1 MARILII
8 DDNETMREGLGA
20 TVRRMGHEALLA
32 PVGGRGAQAVR
43 APGGAAIDFV
53 ITDLKMEGKGGL
65 EVVKAVAERDPDC
78 PVMIATA
85 FGTVE
90 TAVEAMRTGRLR
102 LHPEAVRARGGAA
115 QGVAGAGA
123 AGRAA
128 RARAGR
134 GGERG
139 AARRRRARVPLR
151 RDRGRHAGDAR
162 ASSSTIEKVAPTDA
176 SVYIHGESGTG
187 KELVARAIHA
197 RSKRASGPFVKVN
210 CGALTETLLESEL
223 FGHERGAFTGAIKR
237 KLGRFELA
245 DKGTLFLDEIG
256 DVTPALQLKLLRVL
270 QEREF
275 ERVGGEETIKVDV
288 RVLSATHRDIA
299 AEVGRR
305 ALPRGSLLPAARRAL
320 RGAAAARAQGR
331 HPAPRRALH
340 RQAGRRARTRP
351 SIPRRGSPTAA
362 LARLGLYAWPG
373 NVRELENVIEQALV
387 FAEGTAIDVG
397 ALPASVRGG
406 LPENALALPGG
417 EMSLPA
423 LLEDLERQLIQRAYD
438 KSGGVKTETA
448 RLLGIK
454 TSALYYKLEKYGI
467 GTIESRGDKASAAGC
482 RGRRDA
488 ARGRSARWRWR
499 PVTNV
504 RAEARRGAPAD
515 RRCVAVAGGTAVAIG
530 CATAE
535 GARRGGGR
543 RARAGGARQLLRARL
558 RRPQD
563 GLRRALR
570 SRTP

>member
-1 MARILII
+1 MARVLII

-20 TVRRMGHEALLA
+20 TVRRMGHEAVLA
-32 PVGGRGAQAVR
+32 SSGDEGLKQFAAGRG
-43 APGGAAIDFV
+43 AIDFV

-65 EVVKAVAERDPDC
+65 EVVKAVAEGDPDC

-90 TAVEAMRTGRLR
+90 TAVEAMRMGAFDFIQKPFAPEVVRLKVSR
-102 LHPEAVRARGGAA
+102 ALELRSERRARERAEAESAA
-115 QGVAGAGA
+115 L
-123 AGRAA
+123 RDDAA
-128 RARAGR
+128 RAYRFDEIVGDTAAMRA
-134 GGERG
+134 
-139 AARRRRARVPLR
+139 VFQL
-151 RDRGRHAGDAR
+151 
-162 ASSSTIEKVAPTDA
+162 IEKVAPTDA

-223 FGHERGAFTGAIKR
+223 FGHEKGAFTGAIKR

-256 DVTPALQLKLLRVL
+256 DVTPSLQLKLLRVL

-299 AEVGRR
+299 AEV
-305 ALPRGSLLPAARRAL
+305 A
-320 RGAAAARAQGR
+320 
-331 HPAPRRALH
+331 
-340 RQAGRRARTRP
+340 AGRFREDLYYRLHVVPCEVPPLRERKDD
-351 SIPRRGSPTAA
+351 IPRLCTHFIAKLGPRTNAAIDPKKGITDGA

-406 LPENALALPGG
+406 LPENALALPGE

-467 GTIESRGDKASAAGC
+467 GTIESRGDKA
-482 RGRRDA
+482 
-488 ARGRSARWRWR
+488 
-499 PVTNV
+499 PPP
-504 RAEARRGAPAD
+504 EADDEEMLLEDGPP
-515 RRCVAVAGGTAVAIG
+515 GG
-530 CATAE
+530 
-535 GARRGGGR
+535 GGGR
-543 RARAGGARQLLRARL
+543 S
-558 RRPQD
+558 
-563 GLRRALR
+563 R
-570 SRTP
+570 S